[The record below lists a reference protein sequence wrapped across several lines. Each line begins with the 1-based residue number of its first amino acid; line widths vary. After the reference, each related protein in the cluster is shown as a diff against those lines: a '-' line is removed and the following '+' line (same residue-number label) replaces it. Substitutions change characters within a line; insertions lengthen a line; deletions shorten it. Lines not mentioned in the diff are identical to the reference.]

1 MRASYI
7 HMMKNEIYRPSL
19 ARIKNA
25 KSPYDLY
32 CEVSN
37 AICCYNDGEYI
48 HSKSLLKRYIVT
60 IINKMKSLIA
70 VSKTNEDKEILREI
84 GDMLRFHWINDLDE
98 LILGESDSRRSLSK
112 YGGTSA
118 KSLLERYQLFH

>member
-7 HMMKNEIYRPSL
+7 HMMKKEMYRPSL

-25 KSPYDLY
+25 KSPSDLEW
-32 CEVSN
+32 EVSN
-37 AICCYNDGEYI
+37 AIFCYNNGEYI

-84 GDMLRFHWINDLDE
+84 GDMLRLHWINDLDE

-112 YGGTSA
+112 YSGISA
-118 KSLLERYQLFH
+118 KSLLKRYQLSH

>member
-7 HMMKNEIYRPSL
+7 HIMKNEVYRPSL

-25 KSPYDLY
+25 KSPSDLH

-37 AICCYNDGEYI
+37 AIFCYNNGEYI

-84 GDMLRFHWINDLDE
+84 GDMLRLHWINDLDE
-98 LILGESDSRRSLSK
+98 LILEESDSRRSLSK
-112 YGGTSA
+112 YGGISA
-118 KSLLERYQLFH
+118 KSILKRYQLFH